1 MSTSKNTL
9 KGKHIPDIIKSMTDE
24 QFQVLRSGLTNRKF
38 VPETTLTVIKY
49 IREGKS
55 TNKITE
61 IMQWKSPKQFNWIT
75 NKIAN
80 NYKEYL
86 YQF

>member
-1 MSTSKNTL
+1 MTISKNTI
-9 KGKHIPDIIKSMTDE
+9 KGKQIPAIIKAMTNE
-24 QFQVLRSGLTNRKF
+24 QFEVLRSSLSNRKF

-61 IMQWKSPKQFNWIT
+61 IMNWKSTKQFNWIT

-80 NYKEYL
+80 NYKEHF